1 MYLIKD
7 TVAKILANLEE
18 IYNDKKNLYSIQNK
32 NTLLI
37 PNTPSL
43 SSDLNNTSK

>member
-18 IYNDKKNLYSIQNK
+18 IYNDKKVSTQYKIK
-32 NTLLI
+32 I
-37 PNTPSL
+37 FC
-43 SSDLNNTSK
+43 